1 MKPRSSFPSASF
13 RSKSKQKKK
22 ATKGKIDGRSQGGAK
37 TKEEVDKNEEDA
49 PILRSVSMG
58 VGTLTDDCSVI
69 FRPNLSPGGIA
80 NKAGSNASREQDESV
95 GTPSVGGR
103 KKLLRESSTFLR
115 VADLHHLAKS
125 SSQTLDCLAKTLD
138 GDMEAHYDYPSDN
151 PPPGTGYDPS
161 EAWVALDG
169 GVGEDGGH
177 SKIAPYAVNA
187 LAAGGYG
194 AAMDKGMWNADKKTE
209 KLLEK
214 CPEWASLAW
223 SNCGPVVPPPV
234 ASEHENNVLIWS
246 GVFSHGLYG
255 SELPTVRAAGIV
267 NMSPKKIVDLLL
279 DSSRVKEYNKM
290 SLGRTDVMV
299 LKDNFANDSA
309 FGGIVTKV
317 VKSESQP
324 PLVRKRLQ
332 FLTLMHVREL
342 EDGNGYLIASRAVT
356 QAKESGDVED
366 GTILSS
372 EILMGVNVIRNI
384 YGEENRALMINVN
397 HIRSP
402 MVPMFIAKKIGLSA
416 AEGFIHDMRALC

>member
-1 MKPRSSFPSASF
+1 M
-13 RSKSKQKKK
+13 
-22 ATKGKIDGRSQGGAK
+22 
-37 TKEEVDKNEEDA
+37 
-49 PILRSVSMG
+49 
-58 VGTLTDDCSVI
+58 
-69 FRPNLSPGGIA
+69 
-80 NKAGSNASREQDESV
+80 
-95 GTPSVGGR
+95 
-103 KKLLRESSTFLR
+103 
-115 VADLHHLAKS
+115 
-125 SSQTLDCLAKTLD
+125 
-138 GDMEAHYDYPSDN
+138 
-151 PPPGTGYDPS
+151 
-161 EAWVALDG
+161 ALDG